1 MREMSNYN
9 SQTFNGKNVP
19 SHPALVTITSG
30 SSVVPVL
37 NLQVTTLKCWPPS
50 REINSH
56 LICGFPSASSSST
69 PPCLLACPVSC
80 LGSQLNYNLSV
91 LKAPITSSE
100 LLLYADDRSLSKK
113 LPAKWCCMVGGWVS
127 WISCCLSDRGEG
139 QQLIQR
145 LLIRSLCPR
154 LSADPRS
161 HHTVCMTSANP
172 PTIVGKQK
180 ALFNQAPNEVCRAPL
195 TADNVL
201 QPGLQRS
208 DIWTKHY
215 RATVL
220 LIIVTTKSSLVVN
233 KQLLKVLWSRT
244 SSF

>member
-1 MREMSNYN
+1 M
-9 SQTFNGKNVP
+9 
-19 SHPALVTITSG
+19 
-30 SSVVPVL
+30 
-37 NLQVTTLKCWPPS
+37 
-50 REINSH
+50 
-56 LICGFPSASSSST
+56 
-69 PPCLLACPVSC
+69 LACPVSC
-80 LGSQLNYNLSV
+80 LGSQLNYYLSV
-91 LKAPITSSE
+91 LKAPITSSLTQNYYCMLTTALCRKTPSKVVVYGGRWVRALNQ
-100 LLLYADDRSLSKK
+100 LLPLDRQRRRGAATDSKTSH
-113 LPAKWCCMVGGWVS
+113 PA
-127 WISCCLSDRGEG
+127 
-139 QQLIQR
+139 
-145 LLIRSLCPR
+145 RSLCPQ

-201 QPGLQRS
+201 QPALQRS